1 MPRPPWAFF
10 FFHFRETKSMLK
22 LLPVRR
28 AVLLSSLS
36 LMIGAAS
43 ADTGLSI
50 SNPQVSNDGTYV
62 YYQFDYTGTPSF
74 VRVFI
79 DADQTS
85 TTGYAKGGI
94 GSEFLVE
101 NGVLYKYTAT
111 TSGSIWSWAKVGE
124 VGYWT
129 SGGKVRLKIDRS
141 VIDAPVLAGQADD
154 LVFEVQDASSVR
166 TLTKQPH
173 LYSYVTTPQLER
185 FELVR
190 SDGLQNTPQGDGTIK
205 PWSPGNE
212 WGGHMS
218 RIVTTADGTVYM
230 LSLRLTGA
238 AGKDEGWELV
248 KRDAVTGAWAFVA
261 SGLSF
266 DEAHLLRS
274 PLTDKVYVI
283 AHPGGYPAMGV
294 GPDFVMTPIPGDWD
308 TGTAK
313 QRHYGNAGIGQE
325 GQICLK
331 ASHEGRSTADTYT
344 QYICTTET
352 QKGQSFGPFASAR
365 IGHRFAYDYVFP
377 GVAGAQFLTLAQ
389 SDLENSVAGYPK
401 NAAFTYV
408 FNGINSFTFPD
419 GHANVVQ
426 APLTLPD
433 PSTALTATV
442 APHLEQLE
450 AYVDT
455 RGRAFS
461 IALKEP
467 TDGKSVS
474 ANRTLELAVMD
485 AATGTSIY
493 SGSLAGLTYGSARI
507 VEDAKQRLYVIWNGL
522 GQRMTEFKVYRL
534 KEIAAGN
541 GDTGFSLEL
550 ATDLSNKFAPFDL
563 GWAYTRYATQGRIY
577 LATPRGGTARSGSID
592 GYMNACAKEFAND
605 IVSKTS
611 RSAYPAAMCFGDD
624 LKNQGQLKLIYFRIR
639 LPD

>member
-1 MPRPPWAFF
+1 
-10 FFHFRETKSMLK
+10 MLK
-22 LLPVRR
+22 LLLVRR

-36 LMIGAAS
+36 LMTGAAS

-79 DADQTS
+79 DTDQS
-85 TTGYAKGGI
+85 KGTGYTKGDI
-94 GSEFLVE
+94 GGDFMVE
-101 NGVLYKYTAT
+101 NGVLFSYGLDT
-111 TSGSIWSWAKVGE
+111 GSSTWSWKTVGK

-129 SGGKVRLKIDRS
+129 SGGKVRLKIDRKD
-141 VIDAPVLAGQADD
+141 INAPVLPVQTDD
-154 LVFEVQDASSVR
+154 LVFEVQDTSASKS
-166 TLTKQPH
+166 LPKQTYS
-173 LYSYVTTPQLER
+173 YSYVTTPQLER

-190 SDGLQNTPQGDGTIK
+190 SDGLQNAPQGDGTIK

-230 LSLRLTGA
+230 LSLRLTGED
-238 AGKDEGWELV
+238 GKQEGWELV
-248 KRDAVTGAWAFVA
+248 KRDAVTGAWVFVA

-283 AHPGGYPAMGV
+283 AHPAGYPAMGV

-308 TGTAK
+308 TGTPK

-352 QKGQSFGPFASAR
+352 QKGQSFGPFASTR
-365 IGHRFAYDYVFP
+365 IGNRFAYDYVFP

-426 APLTLPD
+426 APLMLPD
-433 PSTALTATV
+433 PSTAPTATV

-467 TDGKSVS
+467 SDGKSAS
-474 ANRTLELAVMD
+474 ANRTLALAVMD

-522 GQRMTEFKVYRL
+522 GARLTRL
-534 KEIAAGN
+534 KVFRLDETVDEN
-541 GDTGFSLEL
+541 GKITFSLGRL
-550 ATDLSNKFAPFDL
+550 TDLSEKFAPFDN
-563 GWAYTRYATQGRIY
+563 GWAKTRYASYGRIY
-577 LATPRGGTARSGSID
+577 LATPRGGVARSGSID
-592 GYMNACAKEFAND
+592 GYMDACTTEFDRENESDRVNYTDAN
-605 IVSKTS
+605 
-611 RSAYPAAMCFGDD
+611 CFGAGAEK
-624 LKNQGQLKLIYFRIR
+624 LGQLKLLYFRIR